1 VLAEN
6 AAALQGASR
15 AESFTSRRIVAMSEA
30 TPVKEHFLPD
40 MTVDAAMALHPST
53 RWVFAAYHLSGCTN
67 CSSSSAE
74 TLAEVAEGYKLSLGQ
89 LLADLNS
96 LFDTKS

>member
-1 VLAEN
+1 MNDV
-6 AAALQGASR
+6 
-15 AESFTSRRIVAMSEA
+15 TSPTAGRFR
-30 TPVKEHFLPD
+30 PD

-74 TLAEVAEGYKLSLGQ
+74 TLAEVAEGYQLSLDQ
-89 LLADLNS
+89 LLADLNG
-96 LFDTKS
+96 LFDRDR

>member
-1 VLAEN
+1 MN
-6 AAALQGASR
+6 DP
-15 AESFTSRRIVAMSEA
+15 I
-30 TPVKEHFLPD
+30 PVETTTRFRPD

-74 TLAEVAEGYKLSLGQ
+74 TLAEVAVGYQLSLER
-89 LLADLNS
+89 LLADLNG
-96 LFDTKS
+96 LFEANR

>member
-1 VLAEN
+1 MNHPNILEPPPT
-6 AAALQGASR
+6 R
-15 AESFTSRRIVAMSEA
+15 FR
-30 TPVKEHFLPD
+30 PD

-74 TLAEVAEGYKLSLGQ
+74 TLAEVAEGYQLSLER
-89 LLADLNS
+89 LLADLNG
-96 LFDTKS
+96 LFERNV